1 MPDNTLEGHTA
12 IITGGGRG
20 IGQAIAENLSSQ
32 GASIIVADNG
42 GDVDGSNE
50 NASVAEKA
58 AAALPGPALAYSKS
72 VASPEAAEE
81 MVAAAISEFGGVDI
95 VVNCA
100 AILRDGLVFKGSTDD
115 WDSVIE
121 NNLSAAF
128 YLTRAAT
135 PVLRQQFKEGRG
147 SDQEGNEA
155 YDWGRILNIGSTAG
169 LYGNFGQANYA
180 SAKAGLFGLTR
191 ITALEMTR
199 SNVTCNYIAPFA
211 HSRVT
216 DIIEPANEEQAEYKD
231 RAMKVSP
238 DHVAN
243 FAAYLCAPSA
253 LDVTGQVFGVR
264 GREVFLFNQPRPIET
279 ITQADKDWS
288 VAELAEA
295 VDKNFKDQF
304 TKLETDLEAF
314 NTEPIV

>member
-1 MPDNTLEGHTA
+1 VTDKTLEGRVA

-20 IGQAIAENLSSQ
+20 VGRSIAENLSAQ
-32 GASIIVADNG
+32 GAAIIVADNG

-50 NASVAEKA
+50 DAAIAETA
-58 AAALPGPALAYSKS
+58 AAALPGPALAYTKS
-72 VASPEAAEE
+72 VASPETAQE
-81 MVAAAISEFGGVDI
+81 MVETTTAEFGGVDI
-95 VVNCA
+95 IVNCA
-100 AILRDGLVFKGSTDD
+100 AILRDGLVFKGSTED
-115 WDSVIE
+115 WDAVIE
-121 NNLSAAF
+121 TNLSAAF
-128 YLTRAAT
+128 YLIRATT
-135 PVLRQQFKEGRG
+135 PVLRQQFKDNRG
-147 SDQEGNEA
+147 SGEA
-155 YDWGRILNIGSTAG
+155 YDWGRIMNIGSTAG

-180 SAKAGLFGLTR
+180 SAKAGLFGLMR
-191 ITALEMTR
+191 ITALEMVR

-216 DIIEPANEEQAEYKD
+216 DIIEPANDEQAEYKA
-231 RAMKVSP
+231 RAMRVSP

-243 FAAYLCAPSA
+243 FTSYLCSPEA

-288 VAELAEA
+288 NEELAKA
-295 VDKNFKDQF
+295 VDNNFREQF
-304 TKLETDLEAF
+304 TPLETDLEAF